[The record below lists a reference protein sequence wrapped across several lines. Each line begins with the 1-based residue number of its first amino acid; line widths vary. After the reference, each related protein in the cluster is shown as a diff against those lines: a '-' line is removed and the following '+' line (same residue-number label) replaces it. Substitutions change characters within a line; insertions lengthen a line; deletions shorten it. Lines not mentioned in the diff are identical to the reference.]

1 MKPIGMMRSAGV
13 YQNLKSKHNVA
24 SPHSSLNGKLV
35 ELEAYTKP
43 DATLGSAGG
52 IYSSVNDLSK
62 WLQIHLNKGRYG
74 EDLENQLFSEK
85 NQSEMWRPHTQ
96 IRFNLQPDLP
106 YRTHFSAYGLGWR
119 ISDQNGYIII
129 GHTGGLPG
137 MLSRTVLIPEL
148 SAGIVVLTNA
158 DPGGY
163 SYWTISSAIIDVLIG
178 VEKKDWLTEMKQQIE
193 MMESRGDSVLT
204 AVWDIVENSR
214 FKKPNPKDYI
224 GTYRDNWFGDVEIW
238 LDDNNELWFRSHR
251 SPKLTGSMHYYRANT
266 FAIKWNYTDMPCDAF
281 ALFSLDENGKA
292 INIRMKAI
300 SPNTD
305 FSFDFHDL
313 DLRRIAE

>member
-1 MKPIGMMRSAGV
+1 MLGFF
-13 YQNLKSKHNVA
+13 
-24 SPHSSLNGKLV
+24 
-35 ELEAYTKP
+35 
-43 DATLGSAGG
+43 GSAGLPLVK
-52 IYSSVNDLSK
+52 IDAAIEK
-62 WLQIHLNKGRYG
+62 LQQNLQHIPFG
-74 EDLENQLFSEK
+74 
-85 NQSEMWRPHTQ
+85 
-96 IRFNLQPDLP
+96 FNLIHSPNGPNLLKEIDAVM
-106 YRTHFSAYGLGWR
+106 YRNVT
-119 ISDQNGYIII
+119 
-129 GHTGGLPG
+129 
-137 MLSRTVLIPEL
+137 
-148 SAGIVVLTNA
+148 
-158 DPGGY
+158 
-163 SYWTISSAIIDVLIG
+163 
-178 VEKKDWLTEMKQQIE
+178 EKKDWLTEMKQQIE

-281 ALFSLDENGKA
+281 AMFSLDENGKA